1 MKDSFIHYGTVFISG
16 ASILALEILGTR
28 MIGPYFGINLFLW
41 TALLTVTLIALA
53 LGYFL
58 GGRLADKKP
67 SYRALSTLILLTAM
81 WLFMLPYIAEPLA
94 IVARDFGYRFGVVFV
109 SLCLFT
115 LPLSCLGCVTPYV
128 LKLRVQSLANVATE
142 AGNLYAFSTVASVLA
157 ALASGYYFIPFVGVK
172 EFTHLIAVVLIFLSL
187 TLFFYPDRK

>member
-16 ASILALEILGTR
+16 ACILALEILGAH
-28 MIGPYFGINLFLW
+28 MIGPYFGVNLFLW
-41 TALLTVTLIALA
+41 TALLTVTLIALV

-67 SYRALSTLILLTAM
+67 SCRALSTLIFLTAV
-81 WLFMLPYIAEPLA
+81 WLFMLPYIAELLS
-94 IVARDFGYRFGVVFV
+94 IVVRDFGYRFGVVFV

-115 LPLSCLGCVTPYV
+115 LPLSCLGCVMPYV

-142 AGNLYAFSTVASVLA
+142 GGNLYAFSTVASV
-157 ALASGYYFIPFVGVK
+157 
-172 EFTHLIAVVLIFLSL
+172 
-187 TLFFYPDRK
+187 